1 MYRFGVKSC
10 LGSPIC
16 SEGEKNIF
24 TLYLIFLNH
33 VTPIKHVF
41 QLKVCLADF

>member
-16 SEGEKNIF
+16 SEEKKTIF

-33 VTPIKHVF
+33 VTAIEHVF
-41 QLKVCLADF
+41 QLKVCIADF